1 MRKLTAISKTSRF
14 ILAFSWLAHIGGF
27 ILLFPLLKY
36 SAGIFSILP
45 AITHGW
51 LLGLVAG
58 LISGVVSFMIN
69 YVLMTTI
76 GGRRTDMFNPASMAG
91 TAIVIFLGLVS
102 GLLGESIRQA
112 KEELERRKQA
122 EKELIATRERY
133 RNIIEIQDELID
145 RWLPD
150 TTLTYVN
157 PAYCRFFGKT
167 PEELLGNRFLDIIA
181 EEDKQTVQDIIAS
194 YSPQNPTYVS
204 LTLHRNVKG
213 EEHWLQWHDYAHFDE
228 QGNLLE
234 VQSVGRDVT
243 EIKLA
248 KEAAEQAT
256 LAKSQ
261 FLANMSH
268 EIRTPMNGV
277 IGMTSLLLN
286 TGLTSEQQEYVE
298 TIRSSG
304 EALLTILNDILDFSK
319 IEAGKLGLEKHPF
332 SLLACVEDA
341 IDLVA
346 NEATRK
352 GLILSYTY
360 APETPYDF
368 IGDVTRLRQIL
379 VNLLGNAVKFTE
391 HGSVTLKVSSRNTSQ
406 QQHTLQVL
414 VEDTGIGI
422 PPEKQDALFQSFS
435 QVDSSTT
442 RRYGGT
448 GLGLAIS
455 KRLAEIMNGSLSVE
469 SQQGK
474 GSTFTLLVPL
484 PEAPRQTTLNLAQH
498 GELMTGKTALI
509 VEEHQVHR
517 QFFTQLL
524 PKWGLQ
530 IILAGSE
537 AEVQQLSQ
545 ASEHFDIAFF
555 DAYLLEEERFASLP
569 LLCQQL
575 KTANCPLI
583 LLSDRGSEFSPM
595 QQLCATICLN
605 KPLRASRLYDVLAD
619 VFSSSPGRFQT
630 TQSDQTAKPK
640 LADSHPLRILLAE
653 DNLVNQ
659 KVALKT
665 LEHFGYRADLAANGL
680 EVLQAFQRQ
689 NYDVVLM
696 DIQMPEMGGEEATRR
711 LRQQLPKDRQPHI
724 IALTANAMQGD
735 RERFLKTG
743 MDDYLSKPMR
753 AEQLH
758 HALLKT
764 VPAPGA
770 PLPGPAP
777 QSEFDQRTLE
787 QVAAEFGEN
796 GQEILKE
803 LIGIFLEEAPQDMQ
817 KLRQAMT
824 DNDPEQL
831 RMAAHSLKGSSIH
844 LGAAAFSQT
853 CKEIE
858 MAARQGELST
868 APGLVQQA
876 EKEFQAL
883 QGSLRHMLTKQKGES

>member
-27 ILLFPLLKY
+27 ILLYPLLNY
-36 SAGIFSILP
+36 TAGITSVLP
-45 AITHGW
+45 AITYGW
-51 LLGLVAG
+51 LLGSVAG
-58 LISGVVSFMIN
+58 LISGVVSFLIN
-69 YVLMTTI
+69 YVLMITVA
-76 GGRRTDMFNPASMAG
+76 GRRTDILNPASMAG

-102 GLLGESIRQA
+102 GLLGESIRQS

-167 PEELLGNRFLDIIA
+167 PEEFIGSQFLDLNDA
-181 EEDKQTVQDIIAS
+181 EQKKIVQDIIAS

-204 LTLHRNVKG
+204 LTLHRNAKG
-213 EEHWLQWHDYAHFDE
+213 EERWLQWHDYAHFDE

-234 VQSVGRDVT
+234 VQSVGRDIT

-277 IGMTSLLLN
+277 IGMTSLLLS
-286 TGLTSEQQEYVE
+286 TGLTPEQQDYVE

-319 IEAGKLGLEKHPF
+319 IEAGKLDLEKQTF

-341 IDLVA
+341 VDLVA
-346 NEATRK
+346 NEAARK
-352 GLILSYTY
+352 GLALGYTY
-360 APETPYDF
+360 APDTPYDF

-391 HGSVTLKVSSRNTSQ
+391 HGSVTLKVSSQNSSQ
-406 QQHTLQVL
+406 HQHTLQFQ

-422 PPEKQDALFQSFS
+422 PPERRDALFQSFS

-442 RRYGGT
+442 RRFGGT

-474 GSTFTLLVPL
+474 GSTFTLLIPL
-484 PEAPRQTTLNLAQH
+484 PEAPRQTTLHQAQH
-498 GELMTGKTALI
+498 AEFVTGKVALI
-509 VEEHQVHR
+509 VMEQQVHR
-517 QFFTQLL
+517 QFFLTML

-537 AEVQQLSQ
+537 GEVQLLTQT
-545 ASEHFDIAFF
+545 SEHFDIAFF
-555 DAYLLEEERFASLP
+555 DAHLLEEERFASLP

-583 LLSDRGSEFSPM
+583 LLSDRGCEFTPM
-595 QQLCATICLN
+595 QELCATICLS
-605 KPLRASRLYDVLAD
+605 KPLRASRLYDVLAEI
-619 VFSSSPGRFQT
+619 FSHSPAPRQLAQPVEATGT
-630 TQSDQTAKPK
+630 K
-640 LADSHPLRILLAE
+640 LANSHPLRILLAE

-665 LEHFGYRADLAANGL
+665 LENLGYRADLAANGL

-696 DIQMPEMGGEEATRR
+696 DIQMPEMSGDEATRR
-711 LRQQLPKDRQPHI
+711 LRQQLPADRQPHI

-735 RERFLKTG
+735 RERFLETG

-753 AEQLH
+753 TEQLQQ
-758 HALLKT
+758 ALLKA
-764 VPAPGA
+764 VASPGA
-770 PLPGPAP
+770 SVSAP
-777 QSEFDQRTLE
+777 VPQADLDQLMLE
-787 QVAAEFGEN
+787 KVAAEFGEN
-796 GQEILKE
+796 GQEIMKE

-817 KLRQAMT
+817 KLRQGIAA
-824 DNDPEQL
+824 NDPDKM

-844 LGAAAFSQT
+844 LGAAAFSQI

-858 MAARQGELST
+858 MSARQDDLSRI
-868 APGLVQQA
+868 PSLMDQA
-876 EKEFQAL
+876 EEEFHTLQAA
-883 QGSLRHMLTKQKGES
+883 LRKQLTR